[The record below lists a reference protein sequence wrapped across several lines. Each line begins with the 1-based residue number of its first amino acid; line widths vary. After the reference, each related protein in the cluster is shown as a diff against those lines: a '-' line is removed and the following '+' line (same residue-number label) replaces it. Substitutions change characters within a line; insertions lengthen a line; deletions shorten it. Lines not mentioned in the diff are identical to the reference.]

1 MRGIVE
7 RISQDRSR
15 ISPQEFVDACI
26 ELAGPV
32 GVSDDTRSE
41 LLQAAEREGDLE
53 FDTDSGRE
61 RSSDRTV
68 RMVQAIVSSV
78 EYQFA

>member
-1 MRGIVE
+1 MD
-7 RISQDRSR
+7 S
-15 ISPQEFVDACI
+15 CI

-32 GVSDDTRSE
+32 GVSDDTRSQ

-53 FDTDSGRE
+53 FDTESGRK
-61 RSSDRTV
+61 RSSERTV
-68 RMVQAIVSSV
+68 RMIQAIVSSV

>member
-1 MRGIVE
+1 MD
-7 RISQDRSR
+7 S
-15 ISPQEFVDACI
+15 CI

-53 FDTDSGRE
+53 FDTESGRE
-61 RSSDRTV
+61 RSSERTV
-68 RMVQAIVSSV
+68 RMIQAIVSSV